1 MNNYYLNENVI
12 NYNNNHYIELICP
25 ITKNIMYEPVIAD
38 DNITYEKKAIEQ
50 WIKINSISP
59 ITRQKISNNLKVDHI
74 KVIKI
79 IEYLNNFFLNNN
91 REQLN
96 INKKKYNITKKNI
109 VFGIILILL
118 DVIVHILLTIILLFY
133 HNFYLYVLFNFIDKK
148 IAKFKYIINMF
159 KKNYTII
166 FTFQES

>member
-118 DVIVHILLTIILLFY
+118 DVIVHILLTII
-133 HNFYLYVLFNFIDKK
+133 
-148 IAKFKYIINMF
+148 
-159 KKNYTII
+159 
-166 FTFQES
+166 